1 MNQEREALILA
12 RDAVEQAESNSPEAD
27 RLLKIYASRLDDLL
41 QRQPGLARSALEK
54 AVGLGPSLSPV
65 RSRRRLKQTPE
76 CRNRSRPRRE
86 ACCWAFRSRIP
97 LTAGRTKARRV

>member
-1 MNQEREALILA
+1 MNPELEALILA

-54 AVGLGPSLSPV
+54 AVGLAHNRWLKAQLKPSSLP
-65 RSRRRLKQTPE
+65 P
-76 CRNRSRPRRE
+76 
-86 ACCWAFRSRIP
+86 
-97 LTAGRTKARRV
+97 KA